1 MQINTRTQSFEKYL
15 LDVYRLKNVIRYNTR
30 CKLKDE
36 SVAEHSFYVALFA
49 LKICEE
55 YKINEQTTN
64 LCLIKAILHDMPEID
79 LNDITHDVK
88 ERLKLRPF
96 LKQYEDEYF
105 EKHFKYYANIM
116 TKSLPIVDTIVIL
129 ADAWSVY
136 QYSLNEIQLGN
147 KSIEIEE
154 IYDESKERIKKL
166 EEHLKKE
173 LKDEQD

>member
-1 MQINTRTQSFEKYL
+1 MQPDTRTQSFEKYL

-30 CKLKDE
+30 CKIKEE
-36 SVAEHSFYVALFA
+36 SVAEHSFYVALFT

-55 YKINEQTTN
+55 YHIDEQTSR

-105 EKHFKYYANIM
+105 EKYFKTYANTM
-116 TKSLPIVDTIVIL
+116 TKSLPIVDNIVVL

-136 QYSLNEIQLGN
+136 QYSLNELQLGN
-147 KSIEIEE
+147 KSIEIDE
-154 IYDESKERIKKL
+154 IYKESKERIKTLEQKL
-166 EEHLKKE
+166 KEELR
-173 LKDEQD
+173 DE